1 MRQLGGLFGMTALF
15 LMAALGLAT
24 NLAQAA
30 PAPASFALANG
41 LRVIVQEDHRAPVVL
56 TQMWYRVGSSDE
68 PPGLTGISHVLEHM
82 MFKGTPTVP
91 VGEFSRLVAYAGGDD
106 NAYTNDNFTVY
117 FQQHLAD
124 RLPLALE
131 LEADRMRNLTL
142 NADEF
147 ARELKVVMEERRL
160 RTDDNPQALAMER
173 FQALALLSSPER
185 TPTIGWMRDLER
197 LTVEDARAWY
207 RQWYVPSNA
216 TLIVVGD
223 VSLAQVRSLVEQY
236 FAGLPTQAVPRRAA
250 IRELEIPGERTL
262 TMTLPGQ
269 VPALYLG
276 FNLPSLASAR
286 SPDDAYALQLLA
298 GVLDGGISARL
309 ERDVVRKSQ
318 AAAIGS
324 NYDMLARGDTLLTIT
339 AMPAAGQSLPD
350 LRAAILKS
358 VYALRDE
365 LVGADE
371 LKRVMANVRA
381 QAVYARDDLDDQ
393 AQQLGR
399 LDALGLPLNWDDGV
413 PAKLQAITPTQLR
426 EVARRY
432 LQPERLAT
440 LYLQLPAQLPAEP
453 VVGAKAAGAKASGV
467 TP

>member
-1 MRQLGGLFGMTALF
+1 MRQLGEQFR
-15 LMAALGLAT
+15 MAALFFMAAWVLAT
-24 NLAQAA
+24 APARAA
-30 PAPASFALANG
+30 PAPASFTLDNG

-56 TQMWYRVGSSDE
+56 TQVWYRVGSSDE

-131 LEADRMRNLTL
+131 LEADRMRNLVLDT
-142 NADEF
+142 DEF
-147 ARELKVVMEERRL
+147 AREVKVVMEERRM

-173 FQALALLSSPER
+173 FQTLALLSSPER
-185 TPTIGWMRDLER
+185 TPTIGWMRDLQR
-197 LTVEDARAWY
+197 LTIEDVRAWY
-207 RQWYVPSNA
+207 QQWYSPANA

-223 VSLAQVRSLVEQY
+223 VTLAQVRALAEQY
-236 FAGLPTQAVPRRAA
+236 FGPLPKQAAPRRAA
-250 IRELEIPGERTL
+250 IRELEAPGERTL
-262 TMTLPGQ
+262 SMSLPGQ
-269 VPALYLG
+269 VPSLYLG
-276 FNLPSLASAR
+276 FNLPGLASAE
-286 SPDDAYALQLLA
+286 SPGDAYALQLLA

-309 ERDVVRKSQ
+309 ERDVVRRNQ

-324 NYDMLARGDTLLTIT
+324 SYNILARGDTLLEIR
-339 AMPAAGQSLPD
+339 AVPAADQSLQD
-350 LRAAILKS
+350 LRAAILAV

-365 LVGADE
+365 LVSEDE
-371 LKRVMANVRA
+371 LKRVVANVRA

-393 AQQLGR
+393 AQLLGQ
-399 LDALGLPLNWDDGV
+399 LDALGLPLTWDDEA
-413 PAKLQAITPTQLR
+413 PARLQAITPTQLR

-440 LYLQLPAQLPAEP
+440 LYLELPANPD
-453 VVGAKAAGAKASGV
+453 KAAGANAQGV

>member
-1 MRQLGGLFGMTALF
+1 MRQLGQLFSTVV
-15 LMAALGLAT
+15 LGVLA
-24 NLAQAA
+24 NLAWAA
-30 PAPASFALANG
+30 PAPVSFVLANG

-56 TQMWYRVGSSDE
+56 TQVWYRVGSADE

-142 NADEF
+142 DADEF

-173 FQALALLSSPER
+173 FQTLALLSSPER
-185 TPTIGWMRDLER
+185 NPTIGWMRDLER
-197 LTVEDARAWY
+197 LTVDDVRAWY
-207 RQWYVPSNA
+207 RQWYAPANA

-223 VSLAQVRSLVEQY
+223 VTQAQVRSLTEQY
-236 FAGLPTQAVPRRAA
+236 FAGLPAQAIPRRAA
-250 IRELEIPGERTL
+250 IRELDSPGERTL
-262 TMTLPGQ
+262 TMRLPGQ
-269 VPALYLG
+269 VPSLYLG

-286 SPDDAYALQLLA
+286 QPEDAYALQLLA
-298 GVLDGGISARL
+298 GVLDGGVSARL
-309 ERDVVRKSQ
+309 ERDVVRKNQ
-318 AAAIGS
+318 AAAIRSG
-324 NYDMLARGDTLLTIT
+324 YDLLARGDTLLAIT
-339 AMPAAGQSLPD
+339 AVPAAGQSLSA
-350 LRAAILKS
+350 LRDAILKA
-358 VYALRDE
+358 VYALRDDLVSPAE
-365 LVGADE
+365 LT
-371 LKRVMANVRA
+371 RVMANVRA

-399 LDALGLPLNWDDGV
+399 LDALGLPLNWDDDLSLR
-413 PAKLQAITPTQLR
+413 LQAITPQQLR

-440 LYLQLPAQLPAEP
+440 LYLQLPGSTDTGPDAT
-453 VVGAKAAGAKASGV
+453 GV
-467 TP
+467 KP

>member
-1 MRQLGGLFGMTALF
+1 MRQRGQLFSTVMLC
-15 LMAALGLAT
+15 LLA
-24 NLAQAA
+24 NLAWAA
-30 PAPASFALANG
+30 PAPASFNLANG

-56 TQMWYRVGSSDE
+56 TQVWYRVGSADE

-142 NADEF
+142 DADEF

-173 FQALALLSSPER
+173 FQTLALPSSPER
-185 TPTIGWMRDLER
+185 NPTIGWMRDLDR
-197 LTVEDARAWY
+197 LTVEDVRAWY
-207 RQWYVPSNA
+207 KQWYAPANA

-223 VSLAQVRSLVEQY
+223 VTLDQVRSLAERY

-250 IRELEIPGERTL
+250 IRELDTPGERTL

-269 VPALYLG
+269 VPSLYLG
-276 FNLPSLASAR
+276 VNLPGLASAP
-286 SPDDAYALQLLA
+286 SPQDAYALQLLA

-309 ERDVVRKSQ
+309 ERDVVRNNQ

-324 NYDMLARGDTLLTIT
+324 SYNVLARGDTLLTIT
-339 AMPAAGQSLPD
+339 AVPAAGQSLTD
-350 LRAAILKS
+350 LRAAILQS

-365 LVGADE
+365 LVSADE
-371 LKRVMANVRA
+371 LKRVIANVRA
-381 QAVYARDDLDDQ
+381 QVVYARDDLDDQ
-393 AQQLGR
+393 AQQLGQ

-413 PAKLQAITPTQLR
+413 PAQLQAITPKQLR

-440 LYLQLPAQLPAEP
+440 LYLQLPGGPD
-453 VVGAKAAGAKASGV
+453 KASDAQTQGV

>member
-1 MRQLGGLFGMTALF
+1 MRQLGQLFSFSITALC
-15 LMAALGLAT
+15 LAASV
-24 NLAQAA
+24 AQAA
-30 PAPASFALANG
+30 PAPASFTLANG

-56 TQMWYRVGSSDE
+56 TQVWYRVGSSDE

-91 VGEFSRLVAYAGGDD
+91 TGEFSRVVAYAGGDD

-142 NADEF
+142 AGDEF
-147 ARELKVVMEERRL
+147 TRELKVVMEERRL

-173 FQALALLSSPER
+173 FQTLALPSSPER
-185 TPTIGWMRDLER
+185 NPTIGWMRDLER
-197 LTVEDARAWY
+197 LTVDDVRAWY
-207 RQWYVPSNA
+207 KQWYAPANA

-223 VSLAQVRSLVEQY
+223 VTLTQVRSLADQY

-262 TMTLPGQ
+262 IMTLPGQ
-269 VPALYLG
+269 VPSLYLS

-286 SPDDAYALQLLA
+286 VPQDAYALQLLS

-309 ERDVVRKSQ
+309 ERDVVRNNQ
-318 AAAIGS
+318 AAAIRAG
-324 NYDMLARGDTLLTIT
+324 YDLLARGDTLLTIT
-339 AMPAAGQSLPD
+339 AVPAAGQSLPD
-350 LRAAILKS
+350 LREAILKS

-365 LVGADE
+365 LVSRDE

-393 AQQLGR
+393 AQQLGQ

-440 LYLQLPAQLPAEP
+440 LYLQLPGTGDTSRAEASTKAQ
-453 VVGAKAAGAKASGV
+453 GV

>member
-1 MRQLGGLFGMTALF
+1 MRLVIRAGLILPVFILASLAS
-15 LMAALGLAT
+15 AAI
-24 NLAQAA
+24 A
-30 PAPASFALANG
+30 PVSFSLANG

-56 TQMWYRVGSSDE
+56 TQVWYRVGSSDE
-68 PPGLTGISHVLEHM
+68 PPGLTGLSHVLEHM
-82 MFKGTPTVP
+82 MFKGTAKVP

-131 LEADRMRNLTL
+131 LEADRMMGLTL
-142 NADEF
+142 DSDEF

-185 TPTIGWMRDLER
+185 NPTIGWMRDLER

-207 RQWYVPSNA
+207 QRWYAPANA

-223 VSLAQVRSLVEQY
+223 VTVVQVRELVERY
-236 FAGLPTQAVPRRAA
+236 FAPLPLVSVPRRAL
-250 IRELEIPGERTL
+250 IRELENPGERSL
-262 TMTLPGQ
+262 SLTLPGQ
-269 VPALYLG
+269 VPSLYLS

-286 SPDDAYALQLLA
+286 DPQDAYALQLLS

-309 ERDVVRKSQ
+309 ERDVVRTNQ
-318 AAAIGS
+318 AAAIRS
-324 NYDMLARGDTLLTIT
+324 SYDLLARGDTQLTIT
-339 AMPAAGQSLPD
+339 AVPAAGQSLSA
-350 LRAAILKS
+350 LREAILKS

-365 LVGADE
+365 QVSADE
-371 LKRVMANVRA
+371 LAKVLTSVRA
-381 QAVYARDDLDDQ
+381 QAIYARDELDDR

-399 LDALGLPLNWDDGV
+399 LDALGLPLNWDDEL
-413 PAKLQAITPTQLR
+413 PARLGALTPKAIQA
-426 EVARRY
+426 VAKRY

-440 LYLQLPAQLPAEP
+440 LYLYTPSVPAPA
-453 VVGAKAAGAKASGV
+453 KTAGA

>member
-1 MRQLGGLFGMTALF
+1 MRRLVQRIPMGVAIRTVLILPLFI
-15 LMAALGLAT
+15 MASLAS
-24 NLAQAA
+24 AA
-30 PAPASFALANG
+30 IAPVSFNLANG

-56 TQMWYRVGSSDE
+56 TQVWYRVGSSDE
-68 PPGLTGISHVLEHM
+68 PPGLTGLSHVLEHM
-82 MFKGTPTVP
+82 MFKGTVKVP

-131 LEADRMRNLTL
+131 LEADRMMGLTFD
-142 NADEF
+142 AEEF

-173 FQALALLSSPER
+173 FQALSLLSSPER
-185 TPTIGWMRDLER
+185 NPTIGWMRDLER

-207 RQWYVPSNA
+207 QRWYAPANA

-223 VSLAQVRSLVEQY
+223 VTVAQVRELVERY
-236 FAGLPTQAVPRRAA
+236 FAPLPLVSIPRRAL
-250 IRELEIPGERTL
+250 IRELDSPGERSL
-262 TMTLPGQ
+262 SLTLPGQ
-269 VPALYLG
+269 VPSLYIG

-286 SPDDAYALQLLA
+286 DPQDAYALQLLS

-309 ERDVVRKSQ
+309 ERDVVRTNQ
-318 AAAIGS
+318 AAAIRSG
-324 NYDMLARGDTLLTIT
+324 YDVLARGDTQLIIT
-339 AMPAAGQSLPD
+339 AVPAAGQSLTA
-350 LRAAILKS
+350 LREAILKS

-365 LVGADE
+365 EVSVDE
-371 LKRVMANVRA
+371 LAKVMANVRA
-381 QAVYARDDLDDQ
+381 QAVYGRDELDDR

-399 LDALGLPLNWDDGV
+399 LDALGLPLTWDDEL
-413 PAKLQAITPTQLR
+413 PARLKAITPKTIR

-440 LYLQLPAQLPAEP
+440 LFLYTPNSPAPTQP
-453 VVGAKAAGAKASGV
+453 VGV

>member
-1 MRQLGGLFGMTALF
+1 MRQLGQLFWV
-15 LMAALGLAT
+15 AAFGLAA

-56 TQMWYRVGSSDE
+56 TQVWYRVGSADE

-117 FQQHLAD
+117 FQQHIAD

-142 NADEF
+142 DADEF

-173 FQALALLSSPER
+173 FMTLALPSSSER
-185 TPTIGWMRDLER
+185 NPTIGWMRDLES
-197 LTVEDARAWY
+197 LTVDDTRAWY
-207 RQWYVPSNA
+207 KQWYAPANA

-223 VSLAQVRSLVEQY
+223 VTLAQVRSLTEQY
-236 FAGLPTQAVPRRAA
+236 FAGLPTQIVPRRAA
-250 IRELEIPGERTL
+250 IRELETPGERTL

-269 VPALYLG
+269 VPSLYLG

-286 SPDDAYALQLLA
+286 SPDDAYALQLLS

-309 ERDVVRKSQ
+309 ERDVVRTNQ
-318 AAAIGS
+318 AAAIRSG
-324 NYDMLARGDTLLTIT
+324 YDLLARGDTLLTIT
-339 AMPAAGQSLPD
+339 AVPAAGQSLTD
-350 LRAAILKS
+350 LREAILKS

-365 LVGADE
+365 LVSTDE

-432 LQPERLAT
+432 LQQKRLAT
-440 LYLQLPAQLPAEP
+440 LYLQLPVDSAASN
-453 VVGAKAAGAKASGV
+453 AAASTKARGV

>member
-1 MRQLGGLFGMTALF
+1 MRQLGGHFW
-15 LMAALGLAT
+15 MAALISVAASALT
-24 NLAQAA
+24 TTLAQAA
-30 PAPASFALANG
+30 PAPASFTLANG

-56 TQMWYRVGSSDE
+56 TQVWYRVGSSDE
-68 PPGLTGISHVLEHM
+68 PPGLSGISHVLEHM

-142 NADEF
+142 DADEF

-185 TPTIGWMRDLER
+185 NPTIGWMRDLER

-207 RQWYVPSNA
+207 KQWYAPANA

-223 VSLAQVRSLVEQY
+223 VTLPQVRSLAKQY
-236 FAGLPTQAVPRRAA
+236 FASLPAQAVPRRAA
-250 IRELEIPGERTL
+250 IRELDAPGERTL

-269 VPALYLG
+269 VPSLYLG

-286 SPDDAYALQLLA
+286 VPDDAYALQLLS

-309 ERDVVRKSQ
+309 ERDVVRKNQ
-318 AAAIGS
+318 AAAIRSG
-324 NYDMLARGDTLLTIT
+324 YDMLARGDTLLTIS
-339 AMPAAGQSLPD
+339 AVPAAGQSLPD
-350 LRAAILKS
+350 LQAAILKV

-365 LVGADE
+365 LVSEVE

-381 QAVYARDDLDDQ
+381 QNVYARDDLDDL
-393 AQQLGR
+393 AQLLGQ
-399 LDALGLPLNWDDGV
+399 LDALGLPLNWDAGV
-413 PAKLQAITPTQLR
+413 PAKLQAITPEQLR

-432 LQPERLAT
+432 LQPERLST
-440 LYLQLPAQLPAEP
+440 LYLQTPGSAVQQS
-453 VVGAKAAGAKASGV
+453 AALVTRVQGV
-467 TP
+467 AP

>member
-1 MRQLGGLFGMTALF
+1 MRQLGRRFSIVV
-15 LMAALGLAT
+15 LGVLA
-24 NLAQAA
+24 NLAWAA
-30 PAPASFALANG
+30 PAPASFMLANG
-41 LRVIVQEDHRAPVVL
+41 LRVIVQEDHRSPVVL
-56 TQMWYRVGSSDE
+56 TQVWYRVGSADE

-82 MFKGTPTVP
+82 MFKGTPMVP
-91 VGEFSRLVAYAGGDD
+91 AGEFSRLVAYAGGDD

-131 LEADRMRNLTL
+131 LEADRMRNLTI
-142 NADEF
+142 DETEF
-147 ARELKVVMEERRL
+147 AREVKVVMEERRL

-173 FQALALLSSPER
+173 FQTLALLSSPER
-185 TPTIGWMRDLER
+185 NPTIGWMRDLES
-197 LTVEDARAWY
+197 LTVSDVRAWY
-207 RQWYVPSNA
+207 KQWYSPANA

-223 VSLAQVRSLVEQY
+223 VTLAQVRSLSEQY
-236 FAGLPTQAVPRRAA
+236 FAGLPTLPVPRRAA
-250 IRELEIPGERTL
+250 IRELDSPGERSLTL
-262 TMTLPGQ
+262 RLPGQ
-269 VPALYLG
+269 VPSLYLG

-286 SPDDAYALQLLA
+286 QPEDAYALQLLA

-309 ERDVVRKSQ
+309 ERDVVRTNQ

-324 NYDMLARGDTLLTIT
+324 GYDLLARGDTLLEIR
-339 AMPAAGQSLPD
+339 AVPAAGQSLAD
-350 LRAAILKS
+350 LREAILKS

-365 LVGADE
+365 LVSPNE

-413 PAKLQAITPTQLR
+413 PAKLRAITPTQLR

-440 LYLQLPAQLPAEP
+440 LYLELPATADQAAAAT
-453 VVGAKAAGAKASGV
+453 GAQAQGV
-467 TP
+467 SP

>member
-1 MRQLGGLFGMTALF
+1 MRQLGQRFSTVVLGM
-15 LMAALGLAT
+15 LA
-24 NLAQAA
+24 NLAWAA
-30 PAPASFALANG
+30 PAPASFVLANG

-56 TQMWYRVGSSDE
+56 TQVWYRVGSADE

-124 RLPLALE
+124 RLPLVLE

-142 NADEF
+142 DEAEF

-173 FQALALLSSPER
+173 FQTLALLSSPER
-185 TPTIGWMRDLER
+185 NPTIGWMRDLER
-197 LTVEDARAWY
+197 LTIDDVRALY
-207 RQWYVPSNA
+207 KQWYAPTNA

-223 VSLAQVRSLVEQY
+223 VTLAQVRSLTEQY
-236 FAGLPTQAVPRRAA
+236 FAGLPAQAAPRRAA
-250 IRELEIPGERTL
+250 IRELDSPGERTL
-262 TMTLPGQ
+262 TMRLPGQ
-269 VPALYLG
+269 VPSLYLG

-286 SPDDAYALQLLA
+286 QPEDAYALQLLA
-298 GVLDGGISARL
+298 GVLDGGVSARL
-309 ERDVVRKSQ
+309 ERDVVRKNQ
-318 AAAIGS
+318 AAAIRSG
-324 NYDMLARGDTLLTIT
+324 YDLLARGDTLLAIT
-339 AMPAAGQSLPD
+339 AVPAAGQSLSA
-350 LRAAILKS
+350 LRDAILKA
-358 VYALRDE
+358 VYALRDDLVSPAE
-365 LVGADE
+365 LS
-371 LKRVMANVRA
+371 RVMANVRA

-399 LDALGLPLNWDDGV
+399 LDALGLPLNWDDSLSLR
-413 PAKLQAITPTQLR
+413 LQAITPQQLR

-440 LYLQLPAQLPAEP
+440 LYLQLPGSVDTGPDAT
-453 VVGAKAAGAKASGV
+453 GV
-467 TP
+467 KP